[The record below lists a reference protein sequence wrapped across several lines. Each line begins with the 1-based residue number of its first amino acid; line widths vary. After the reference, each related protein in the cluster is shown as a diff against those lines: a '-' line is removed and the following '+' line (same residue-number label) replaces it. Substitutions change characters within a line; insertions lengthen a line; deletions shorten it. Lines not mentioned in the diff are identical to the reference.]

1 LQRRIFPA
9 RQRRP
14 EIGVRVENGHD
25 DDDGSIQISNDTPMA
40 LGIASCRRTMTGI
53 QRLLLWL
60 AVTILPM
67 PAIGDTVAGFTG
79 SQSDVAFSDYSPLS
93 SSAELLHRFLSP
105 LNALR
110 AEKRLAHSAVALR
123 DQPIDLAQERFTV
136 YVPSHSPA
144 EGYGLL
150 VFVPPWENA
159 MLPRGWAAILERLG
173 VIFVS
178 AANSGNEAN
187 ILDRREPL
195 ALLAA
200 HNIMRRFHVDPA
212 RIYIGGFSGGSRVAL
227 RLALGF
233 PDVFRGAFL
242 NAGSDPIGDAQ
253 APLPPPELFS
263 RFQEMTRIVY
273 VSGQNDAVNVEK
285 DAASEQ
291 SLLEW
296 CVFDWYAERS
306 PWMGH
311 EVAGPAV
318 LGRALDMLDKHAEPN
333 STRLNNCRLRIN
345 QELEKAIAQAN
356 DLLAAGNADG
366 ARRSLN
372 KIDTRFGALAAPRSV
387 DLAARIGGMD

>member
-1 LQRRIFPA
+1 
-9 RQRRP
+9 
-14 EIGVRVENGHD
+14 
-25 DDDGSIQISNDTPMA
+25 
-40 LGIASCRRTMTGI
+40 MTKI

-60 AVTILPM
+60 GVAICSM

-79 SQSDVAFSDYSPLS
+79 LQSDVVFSDYSPLS
-93 SSAELLHRFLSP
+93 GSAELVHRLLSP
-105 LNALR
+105 LNAVR
-110 AEKRLAHSAVALR
+110 AGRSLAHSAVALR
-123 DQPIDLAQERFTV
+123 DQPIDLVRERFAV

-159 MLPRGWAAILERLG
+159 TLPRGWAAILDRHG

-178 AANSGNEAN
+178 AANSGNEAS

-200 HNIMRRFHVDPA
+200 HNIMQRFHVDPA
-212 RIYIGGFSGGSRVAL
+212 RTYIGGFSGGSRVAL
-227 RLALGF
+227 RLALGY

-242 NAGSDPIGDAQ
+242 NAGSDPIGGAQ
-253 APLPPPELFS
+253 APLPSPELFS
-263 RFQEMTRIVY
+263 RFQELTRIVY
-273 VSGQNDAVNVEK
+273 ISGQNDAVNVEK
-285 DAASEQ
+285 DSASEQ

-311 EVAGPAV
+311 EVAGPVV
-318 LGRALDMLDKHAEPN
+318 LGRALDMLDKPAEPN
-333 STRLNNCRLRIN
+333 LTRLNNCRLRIN
-345 QELEKAIAQAN
+345 QELDKTLVQAS

-372 KIDTRFGALAAPRSV
+372 KIDTRYGGLAAPRSV

>member
-1 LQRRIFPA
+1 
-9 RQRRP
+9 
-14 EIGVRVENGHD
+14 
-25 DDDGSIQISNDTPMA
+25 
-40 LGIASCRRTMTGI
+40 MTKL
-53 QRLLLWL
+53 QRLLLWIG
-60 AVTILPM
+60 VMISPLP
-67 PAIGDTVAGFTG
+67 ATCDTVTGFTG
-79 SQSDVAFSDYSPLS
+79 LQSEVVFSDYSPLS
-93 SSAELLHRFLSP
+93 GSAELVHRLLSP
-105 LNALR
+105 LNAVR
-110 AEKRLAHSAVALR
+110 VGRSLAHSAAALR

-136 YVPSHSPA
+136 YVPSNPPS

-159 MLPRGWAAILERLG
+159 MLPRGWAAILDRHG

-178 AANSGNEAN
+178 AANSGNAAS

-200 HNIMRRFHVDPA
+200 HNVMQRFHVDPE
-212 RIYIGGFSGGSRVAL
+212 RTYVGGFSGGARVAL

-242 NAGSDPIGDAQ
+242 NAGSDPIGGAET
-253 APLPPPELFS
+253 PLPPSDLFS

-291 SLLEW
+291 SLRDW

-306 PWMGH
+306 PWTDH

-318 LGRALDMLDKHAEPN
+318 LGRALDMLDKHAKPN
-333 STRLNNCRLRIN
+333 LARLNSCRLRID
-345 QELEKAIAQAN
+345 QELEKTIVQAN
-356 DLLAAGNADG
+356 DLLAAGNLDG
-366 ARRSLN
+366 ARRSLD
-372 KIDTRFGALAAPRSV
+372 KIDTRYGGLAAPRSV

>member
-1 LQRRIFPA
+1 LIFIA
-9 RQRRP
+9 KADISGRQRRP
-14 EIGVRVENGHD
+14 EIGVGASKTHD
-25 DDDGSIQISNDTPMA
+25 DDDGSTH
-40 LGIASCRRTMTGI
+40 MTKI

-79 SQSDVAFSDYSPLS
+79 LRSDVVFSDYSPLS
-93 SSAELLHRFLSP
+93 SSAELMHRFLSP
-105 LNALR
+105 LNAAR
-110 AEKRLAHSAVALR
+110 AGKRLAHSAVALR
-123 DQPIDLAQERFTV
+123 DQPIDLTQERFTV

-144 EGYGLL
+144 EGYGLM

-159 MLPRGWAAILERLG
+159 MLPRGWATILDRHG

-200 HNIMRRFHVDPA
+200 HNVMQRFHVDPA
-212 RIYIGGFSGGSRVAL
+212 RIYVGGFSGGSRVAL
-227 RLALGF
+227 RLALGY
-233 PDVFRGAFL
+233 PDVFQGAFL

-273 VSGQNDAVNVEK
+273 ISGQNDAVNVEK
-285 DAASEQ
+285 DAASAQ

-306 PWMGH
+306 PWTGH

-333 STRLNNCRLRIN
+333 LTRLNNCRVRIN
-345 QELEKAIAQAN
+345 QEMEKAIAQVN

-366 ARRSLN
+366 ARRLLN
-372 KIDTRFGALAAPRSV
+372 KIDTRYGGLAAPRSV
-387 DLAARIGGMD
+387 DLAARIVGMD

>member
-1 LQRRIFPA
+1 
-9 RQRRP
+9 
-14 EIGVRVENGHD
+14 
-25 DDDGSIQISNDTPMA
+25 
-40 LGIASCRRTMTGI
+40 MTKL

-60 AVTILPM
+60 GVAFSPM
-67 PAIGDTVAGFTG
+67 PAIGDTVAGATG
-79 SQSDVAFSDYSPLS
+79 LQSDVVFTDYSPLS
-93 SSAELLHRFLSP
+93 SSAELMHRFLSP
-105 LNALR
+105 LNAVR
-110 AEKRLAHSAVALR
+110 AGRRLAHSAVALR

-136 YVPSHSPA
+136 YVPSRPPA

-159 MLPRGWAAILERLG
+159 MLPRGWAEILDRHG

-178 AANSGNEAN
+178 AANSGNAAN

-200 HNIMRRFHVDPA
+200 HNIMQRFHVDPA
-212 RIYIGGFSGGSRVAL
+212 RTYVGGFSGGSRVAL
-227 RLALGF
+227 RLALGC

-242 NAGSDPIGDAQ
+242 NAGSDPIGDAET
-253 APLPPPELFS
+253 PLPPPELFS

-273 VSGQNDAVNVEK
+273 ISGQNDAVNVEK
-285 DAASEQ
+285 DAASVH

-333 STRLNNCRLRIN
+333 MTRLNNCRLRIN
-345 QELEKAIAQAN
+345 QELDKTLVQAS

-372 KIDTRFGALAAPRSV
+372 KIDTRFGGLAAPRSV
-387 DLAARIGGMD
+387 DLAARIGLD

>member
-1 LQRRIFPA
+1 
-9 RQRRP
+9 
-14 EIGVRVENGHD
+14 
-25 DDDGSIQISNDTPMA
+25 MA
-40 LGIASCRRTMTGI
+40 LGIAPCRRTMTRI

-79 SQSDVAFSDYSPLS
+79 LQSDVVFTDYSPLS
-93 SSAELLHRFLSP
+93 SSAELMHRFLSP
-105 LNALR
+105 LNAMR

-123 DQPIDLAQERFTV
+123 DQPIDLARERFAV
-136 YVPSHSPA
+136 YVPSHPPA
-144 EGYGLL
+144 RGYGLL

-159 MLPRGWAAILERLG
+159 MLPRGWAAILDRRG

-200 HNIMRRFHVDPA
+200 HNIMRRFHVDPE
-212 RIYIGGFSGGSRVAL
+212 RTYIGGFSGGSRVAL
-227 RLALGF
+227 HVALEF

-242 NAGSDPIGDAQ
+242 NAGSDPIGDVQ

-273 VSGQNDAVNVEK
+273 ISGQDDAVNVEK

-333 STRLNNCRLRIN
+333 LTRLNNCRLRIS
-345 QELEKAIAQAN
+345 QGLEKAIVQAN
-356 DLLAAGNADG
+356 DLLAAGDAAG
-366 ARRSLN
+366 ARRLLN
-372 KIDTRFGALAAPRSV
+372 KIDTRYGGLAAPRSV
-387 DLAARIGGMD
+387 DLAARIAGMD

>member
-1 LQRRIFPA
+1 MTITRLFLVWL
-9 RQRRP
+9 
-14 EIGVRVENGHD
+14 GV
-25 DDDGSIQISNDTPMA
+25 M
-40 LGIASCRRTMTGI
+40 
-53 QRLLLWL
+53 
-60 AVTILPM
+60 ILPM
-67 PAIGDTVAGFTG
+67 LAIGETVAGFTG
-79 SQSDVAFSDYSPLS
+79 LQSDVVFSDYSPLS
-93 SSAELLHRFLSP
+93 SSAELLHRLLSP
-105 LNALR
+105 LNAVQVG
-110 AEKRLAHSAVALR
+110 KGLAHSAVGLR

-144 EGYGLL
+144 QGYGLL

-159 MLPRGWAAILERLG
+159 MLPRGWAAILDRHG

-178 AANSGNEAN
+178 AANSGNAAN
-187 ILDRREPL
+187 VLDRREPL
-195 ALLAA
+195 ALLGA
-200 HNIMRRFHVDPA
+200 HNIMQRFRVDSE
-212 RIYIGGFSGGSRVAL
+212 RIYVGGFSGGSRVAMH
-227 RLALGF
+227 LALAY

-242 NAGSDPIGDAQ
+242 NAGSDPIGDAPT
-253 APLPPPELFS
+253 PLPPPELFS

-273 VSGQNDAVNVEK
+273 ISGQNDAVNVEK

-311 EVAGPAV
+311 EVAGPPV

-333 STRLNNCRLRIN
+333 VAKLNNCRLRIS
-345 QELEKAIAQAN
+345 QELEKAIVQTN

-372 KIDTRFGALAAPRSV
+372 KIDARFGGLAAPRSV

>member
-1 LQRRIFPA
+1 MTNTRR
-9 RQRRP
+9 
-14 EIGVRVENGHD
+14 
-25 DDDGSIQISNDTPMA
+25 
-40 LGIASCRRTMTGI
+40 
-53 QRLLLWL
+53 LLWL
-60 AVTILPM
+60 GVIILPM
-67 PAIGDTVAGFTG
+67 SAIGDTTAGLTG
-79 SQSDVAFSDYSPLS
+79 LQSDVVFSDYSPFS

-105 LNALR
+105 LNAMR
-110 AEKRLAHSAVALR
+110 AGKRLAHSAVALR

-159 MLPRGWAAILERLG
+159 MLPRGWAAILDRHG

-200 HNIMRRFHVDPA
+200 HNIMQRFRVDPA
-212 RIYIGGFSGGSRVAL
+212 RTYVAGFSGGSRVAL

-233 PDVFRGAFL
+233 PDLFRGAFL

-253 APLPPPELFS
+253 LPLPPPEIFS
-263 RFQEMTRIVY
+263 RFQEITRIVY
-273 VSGQNDAVNVEK
+273 ISGQNDAVNVEK
-285 DAASEQ
+285 DAVSEQ
-291 SLLEW
+291 SMREW

-306 PWMGH
+306 PWTGH

-318 LGRALDMLDKHAEPN
+318 LGRALDMLDKRAEPD
-333 STRLNNCRLRIN
+333 SARLSKCRLRIN
-345 QELEKAIAQAN
+345 RELEKSIAQAN

-366 ARRSLN
+366 ARRLLD
-372 KIDTRFGALAAPRSV
+372 KIDTRYGGLAAPRSV
-387 DLAARIGGMD
+387 DLAARIGID

>member
-1 LQRRIFPA
+1 LQRRIFLA
-9 RQRRP
+9 SQRRP

-40 LGIASCRRTMTGI
+40 LGIAPCRRTMTRI

-79 SQSDVAFSDYSPLS
+79 LQSDVVFSNYSPLS

-123 DQPIDLAQERFTV
+123 DQPIDLARERFTV

-159 MLPRGWAAILERLG
+159 MLPRGWAAILDRHG

-178 AANSGNEAN
+178 AANSGNAAN

-200 HNIMRRFHVDPA
+200 HNIMQRFHVDPE
-212 RIYIGGFSGGSRVAL
+212 RTYIGGFSGGSRVAL
-227 RLALGF
+227 RLALEF

-253 APLPPPELFS
+253 APLPTPELFS

-273 VSGQNDAVNVEK
+273 ISGQNDAVNVEK

-306 PWMGH
+306 PWTGH

-318 LGRALDMLDKHAEPN
+318 LGRALDMLDKHGVNMA
-333 STRLNNCRLRIN
+333 RLNNCRLRIN
-345 QELEKAIAQAN
+345 QELDKTIVQAN
-356 DLLAAGNADG
+356 DLLAAGDADG

-372 KIDTRFGALAAPRSV
+372 KIDTRYGGLAAPRSV
-387 DLAARIGGMD
+387 DLAARIGMD